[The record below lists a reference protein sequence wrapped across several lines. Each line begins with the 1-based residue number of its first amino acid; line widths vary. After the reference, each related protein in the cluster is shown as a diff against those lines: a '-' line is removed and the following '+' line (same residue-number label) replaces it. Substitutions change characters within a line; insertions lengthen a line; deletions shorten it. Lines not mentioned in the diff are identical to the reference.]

1 MCLHKLLYD
10 INIHKDS
17 EKRFKSQQHK
27 NLGKGTN
34 MNHPAKRKLQQNYPV
49 QGGNKLMKIM
59 EGKIRDLRKGTL
71 KCWGCGEEHAL

>member
-1 MCLHKLLYD
+1 
-10 INIHKDS
+10 
-17 EKRFKSQQHK
+17 
-27 NLGKGTN
+27 